1 MAASLSVLSPPPP
14 TKEHTTSMASSS
26 SSSPLFSPASEKR
39 FWSTLRGR
47 VDDRNASFLY
57 VFHLFEAD
65 LPRYENCALMFS
77 FWLQNSR
84 GESNRAKRLKED
96 SLLLLRGFDSISQT
110 LSQLSNN
117 LDNALQGARELAKPP
132 TLTDIFHSNLKNSEP
147 KEGLEVEEESRI
159 GLKRKFDHSECSDD
173 NDSHKESKQSP
184 RNNNKMM
191 KKAKNLAIS
200 MATKAASLARE
211 LKSIKNDLCFMQE
224 RCGLLEE
231 ENRRLRDG
239 FTKGIRPEE
248 DDLVRLQLEA
258 LLAEKSRLA
267 NENANLVRENQCLHQ
282 LVEYHQMTS
291 QDLSASYEQ
300 VLRGMCLDFSSPIAE
315 EEQIN
320 GGGDA
325 DKSFTPTPRT
335 NILGL
340 STSLDEYFDE
350 ELEQQAR
357 ASPSAALFHFSPSP
371 PFFSR
376 FTKSP
381 FRRFLPQSKS
391 SLPNN
396 SFSLTSQQLGPQG
409 PQNQQPPRTLFPG
422 GYKRPE
428 IKVPN
433 FVLQLDPDEVLG
445 DDNALDFIDKAVSK
459 WVGLVV
465 LNGGEGSGG
474 TVYEAARSLKAVVK
488 DRAYLLITERV
499 DIAAAVG
506 ASGVVLSDQGLP
518 AIVARNT
525 MMDSKSDS
533 VFLPLVA
540 RIVQSSDAALNA
552 SGSEGADFL
561 IYDVGQEEH
570 VDMRCHR
577 MPSCPTFSNQ
587 DESFN
592 ELKMADI
599 VHDSHQKTGVA
610 GFVNMEDREKQLIEK
625 ERSVLTEAIN
635 VFQKAAPLMEE
646 ISLLIDAVAQIDEPF
661 LLAIVGEFNS
671 GKSTVINALLG
682 ERYLTEGVIPTTNEI
697 TFLRYSELDG
707 KDLQRCERHPDGQL
721 ICYLPAPILKEV
733 NIVDTPGTNVILQR
747 QQRLTEEFV
756 PRADL
761 LFFVI
766 SADRPL
772 TESEVTF
779 LRYTQQWKKK
789 VVFVLNKA
797 DLYQNV
803 QELDEAISFI
813 KENTQKL
820 LNTEDVTLYPVAAR
834 SVLEEKL
841 SATSGVRK
849 KYGEPAVTDSNWRTS
864 SFYKLED
871 FLYSFLDGSTSR
883 GMERM
888 KLKLGTP
895 IAIAE
900 QILSACETLN
910 RKDCES
916 AEQDLT
922 SANEI
927 VNSVKEYAIKMEDES
942 ISWRRRTLSMI
953 DTTKSRILELIESTL
968 QLSNLDVVAS
978 YLLKGESSTTS
989 LPATSR
995 VRNDILG
1002 PALADA
1008 QNLLGDYVTWLQS
1021 NNAREGRLYKE
1032 SFEKRWPSVTFSDKH
1047 YPLETY
1053 ELLRNL
1059 DELSL
1064 RVIDNFSANTAS
1076 KLFEHEIREAFLGTF
1091 GGLGAAGLSASL
1103 LTSIL
1108 PTTLEDLL
1116 ALGLCSAGGFI
1127 AISNFP
1133 ARRQKIIE
1141 KVKKTADALGR
1152 ELEDAMQKDLQE
1164 TTENLE
1170 NFVRIIGEPY
1180 RDAARNR
1187 LNKLLE
1193 VKDEL
1198 SNAREGLKMLQ
1209 VEIQNLHVS

>member
-1 MAASLSVLSPPPP
+1 MTPFLSL
-14 TKEHTTSMASSS
+14 
-26 SSSPLFSPASEKR
+26 
-39 FWSTLRGR
+39 
-47 VDDRNASFLY
+47 
-57 VFHLFEAD
+57 
-65 LPRYENCALMFS
+65 
-77 FWLQNSR
+77 
-84 GESNRAKRLKED
+84 
-96 SLLLLRGFDSISQT
+96 
-110 LSQLSNN
+110 
-117 LDNALQGARELAKPP
+117 
-132 TLTDIFHSNLKNSEP
+132 
-147 KEGLEVEEESRI
+147 
-159 GLKRKFDHSECSDD
+159 
-173 NDSHKESKQSP
+173 QS
-184 RNNNKMM
+184 
-191 KKAKNLAIS
+191 
-200 MATKAASLARE
+200 
-211 LKSIKNDLCFMQE
+211 
-224 RCGLLEE
+224 
-231 ENRRLRDG
+231 
-239 FTKGIRPEE
+239 
-248 DDLVRLQLEA
+248 
-258 LLAEKSRLA
+258 
-267 NENANLVRENQCLHQ
+267 
-282 LVEYHQMTS
+282 
-291 QDLSASYEQ
+291 
-300 VLRGMCLDFSSPIAE
+300 
-315 EEQIN
+315 
-320 GGGDA
+320 
-325 DKSFTPTPRT
+325 
-335 NILGL
+335 
-340 STSLDEYFDE
+340 
-350 ELEQQAR
+350 R

-381 FRRFLPQSKS
+381 LRRFLPQSKS
-391 SLPNN
+391 PLPNN

-445 DDNALDFIDKAVSK
+445 DGNALDFIDKAVSK

-474 TVYEAARSLKAVVK
+474 TVYEAARSLKAIVK

-552 SGSEGADFL
+552 SSSEGADFL

-570 VDMRCHR
+570 VDMV
-577 MPSCPTFSNQ
+577 MKSVYENVKIPIFIVNNNSQAEVPSHSELSNILKSGASGVVLSLDDLRLSTDDGLSRFFNIVYTTNNKPQ
-587 DESFN
+587 DESLY

-610 GFVNMEDREKQLIEK
+610 GFINVEDREKQLIEK

-707 KDLQRCERHPDGQL
+707 KDMQRCERHPDGQL

-834 SVLEEKL
+834 TVLEEKL
-841 SATSGVRK
+841 SATSGVGK
-849 KYGEPAVTDSNWRTS
+849 KYGELAVTDSNWRTS

-922 SANEI
+922 SASEI
-927 VNSVKEYAIKMEDES
+927 VNSVKEYVIKMEDES

-978 YLLKGESSTTS
+978 YLLKGESSTIS

-1059 DELSL
+1059 DQLSL

-1164 TTENLE
+1164 TIENLE
-1170 NFVRIIGEPY
+1170 KFVRIIGDPY

-1198 SNAREGLKMLQ
+1198 SNARQRLKMLQ